1 VDGAPS
7 SPYGE
12 VVGLPE
18 VAGLSVVL
26 GLVEAG
32 AGVGVVVRA
41 AEVVEAPVVVAVVSG
56 PEVAVEAGDV
66 VIGTDLVGG
75 GAWTGPE
82 PSALLV
88 VPVGGGRT
96 WRYSARTATK
106 SRDSSRVEVR
116 SLPCNSVAGNRG
128 AIMRHRCPAHR
139 SGPRR

>member
-1 VDGAPS
+1 
-7 SPYGE
+7 
-12 VVGLPE
+12 VVGLSE

-26 GLVEAG
+26 GLVVVG

-41 AEVVEAPVVVAVVSG
+41 AEVVGALVGVVVVSG
-56 PEVAVEAGDV
+56 SEVAVEAGDV
-66 VIGTDLVGG
+66 VVGTDLVGG
-75 GAWTGPE
+75 GAGAGPE

-116 SLPCNSVAGNRG
+116 SLPCSSVVGNRG
-128 AIMRHRCPAHR
+128 AITRHRCPAHR
-139 SGPRR
+139 SGPRG

>member
-1 VDGAPS
+1 M
-7 SPYGE
+7 
-12 VVGLPE
+12 
-18 VAGLSVVL
+18 VL

-32 AGVGVVVRA
+32 AGVGVVVVRA

-56 PEVAVEAGDV
+56 LEVEAGGV
-66 VIGTDLVGG
+66 VVGTDLVGG

-116 SLPCNSVAGNRG
+116 SLPCNSVAGSRG

-139 SGPRR
+139 SGPRG